1 MNAIRIPCNKCR
13 CHNRRGHF
21 FWSRGAPPKLKLQS
35 LQIIG
40 FRVSRYWLCNF
51 VYGPRSIEILLAS
64 SSQLSGLGKLSSS
77 MILCR
82 CRLRA
87 PSLGKQQQ
95 CAAPQKSMNWGHV
108 KISTLVPLLFH
119 HLHLFT
125 TQRVSTLQPVQTDA
139 CQIVPG
145 VRIWRVWSSS
155 WHSLV
160 VSRGYKLKSGLLQ
173 TCPNI
178 STHHKTPE
186 LPWITRIFYRTMP
199 KYMATHATT
208 HLHEWSYPARWIP
221 TVCWLAGAEV
231 RFHA

>member
-1 MNAIRIPCNKCR
+1 MD
-13 CHNRRGHF
+13 RGPLKSCWLPHH
-21 FWSRGAPPKLKLQS
+21 SCQDLAPVWFCAVVGCGLPHL
-35 LQIIG
+35 
-40 FRVSRYWLCNF
+40 
-51 VYGPRSIEILLAS
+51 ES
-64 SSQLSGLGKLSSS
+64 SSNVRHLKNQWTEVMLTSQL
-77 MILCR
+77 
-82 CRLRA
+82 
-87 PSLGKQQQ
+87 
-95 CAAPQKSMNWGHV
+95 NF
-108 KISTLVPLLFH
+108 PLLFL

-125 TQRVSTLQPVQTDA
+125 TQCVSTLQPVQTDA

-186 LPWITRIFYRTMP
+186 LPWITRILYRTMP